1 MFKGANSI
9 NPESK
14 NIGKLIKGKMLETS
28 MEELECKH
36 PVSWP

>member
-1 MFKGANSI
+1 LFKGANSI

-14 NIGKLIKGKMLETS
+14 NARKLIRGNILETS
-28 MEELECKH
+28 MEELECKQ